1 MILGYYYLRQSRKLM
16 RIFENANFNIVESRK
31 KAYVFSGVLLLLS
44 LGAFVVRGLELG
56 IDFKGGKE
64 FVVESARPLEAT
76 EVRSALT
83 ETLGQV
89 PEVKT
94 YADVSVD
101 GEDAL
106 LVRTLDENETNVV
119 QNAIIEG
126 IEGAFPGSNPVVVKT
141 DIVGPRF
148 AEDLKRGS
156 IYAVFGSLLVI
167 FLYVMIRFEWRFGLG
182 AVAALF
188 HDVLITLGLFSL
200 LRGFLPFSMQIDQ
213 AIIAAFLTIVGY
225 SLNDTVVIFDRIR
238 EFSNLFK
245 TESYNRVVNRSVN
258 TTLSR
263 TIITSSTTLLVVVTL
278 FIFGGEV
285 LRGFAFALIIGILIG
300 TYSSVFVATPVVVE
314 LHNRT
319 ATKQPRSRG
328 RR

>member
-1 MILGYYYLRQSRKLM
+1 M
-16 RIFENANFNIVESRK
+16 RVFENASFNIVESRRK
-31 KAYVFSGVLLLLS
+31 GYIFSGVLLILS
-44 LGAFVVRGLELG
+44 LVAFVSRGLEMG
-56 IDFKGGKE
+56 IDFRGGME
-64 FVVESARPLEAT
+64 FVVESEQALAAT
-76 EVRSALT
+76 EVREALT
-83 ETLGQV
+83 GVLGQA

-94 YADVSVD
+94 YADVAVA
-101 GEDAL
+101 GNEAL
-106 LVRTLDENETNVV
+106 LVRTLPGGEISEV
-119 QNAIIEG
+119 QNQIIGG
-126 IEGAFPGSNPVVVKT
+126 IEAAFPEAKPAVVKT

-148 AEDLKRGS
+148 AEDLKQGS
-156 IYAVFGSLLVI
+156 IYAVLGSLLVI
-167 FLYVMIRFEWRFGLG
+167 FIYVMIRFEWRFGLG

-200 LRGFLPFSMQIDQ
+200 LQGLLPFSLQIDQ

-238 EFSNLFK
+238 EFTNLFK
-245 TESYNRVVNRSVN
+245 TEPYDRVVNRSVN

-263 TIITSSTTLLVVVTL
+263 TVITSSTTLLVVATL

-314 LHNRT
+314 LHHRVP
-319 ATKQPRSRG
+319 AQKPGSRK
-328 RR
+328 R

>member
-1 MILGYYYLRQSRKLM
+1 M
-16 RIFENANFNIVESRK
+16 RVFENVNFNIVESRR
-31 KAYVFSGVLLLLS
+31 KAYVFSGVLLTLS
-44 LGAFVVRGLELG
+44 LIAFVARGLEMG
-56 IDFKGGKE
+56 IDFRGGME
-64 FVVESARPLEAT
+64 FVVESEQELAAT
-76 EVRSALT
+76 DVRAALT
-83 ETLGQV
+83 PVLGQA

-94 YADVSVD
+94 YSDVSVEGD
-101 GEDAL
+101 DAL
-106 LVRTLDENETNVV
+106 LIRTLPGGDISEV
-119 QNAIIEG
+119 QNQVVGG
-126 IEGAFPGSNPVVVKT
+126 IEAAFPGAQPTVVKT

-167 FLYVMIRFEWRFGLG
+167 FIYVMLRFEWRFGLG

-200 LRGFLPFSMQIDQ
+200 LRGLLPFSLQIDQ

-238 EFSNLFK
+238 EFTNLFK
-245 TESYNRVVNRSVN
+245 TEPYNRVVNRSVN

-263 TIITSSTTLLVVVTL
+263 TVITSSTTLLVVVTL

-285 LRGFAFALIIGILIG
+285 LRGFAFALVIGILIG

-314 LHNRT
+314 LHQRVPVQ
-319 ATKQPRSRG
+319 KG
-328 RR
+328 RKR